1 MAQRNGLRASDA
13 DREHVA
19 DRLRR
24 ASAEGRLLAEELEQ
38 RLGDAF
44 RARTYGELDAIVA
57 DLPGERIA
65 RSPHPRG
72 GFARPA
78 LIVAMVLAAVAVI
91 AAAVL
96 VIAGMVAVWGVW
108 ALVAWWVFGG
118 RCAHRRR
125 VSRSHWHVHGVSRQT
140 PRAWL

>member
-13 DREHVA
+13 DRDHVA

-24 ASAEGRLLAEELEQ
+24 AAAEGRLLAEELEQ

-57 DLPGERIA
+57 DLPSDSGA
-65 RSPHPRG
+65 RASRPMG
-72 GFARPA
+72 GLARPA
-78 LIVAMVLAAVAVI
+78 LVVAIALVAVAVI

-96 VIAGMVAVWGVW
+96 VIAGMLTMWGVW
-108 ALVAWWVFGG
+108 ALVAWWMFGG

-125 VSRSHWHVHGVSRQT
+125 VARGHWQVSRQA

>member
-19 DRLRR
+19 DRLRQ
-24 ASAEGRLLAEELEQ
+24 ATAEGRLLAEELEQ
-38 RLGDAF
+38 RLGRAF
-44 RARTYGELDAIVA
+44 RARTYGELDAIVD
-57 DLPGERIA
+57 DLPSDRV
-65 RSPHPRG
+65 RSPRPLG

-78 LIVAMVLAAVAVI
+78 LIVAMALAAAAVI

-96 VIAGMVAVWGVW
+96 VIAGMLAVWGVW
-108 ALVAWWVFGG
+108 LLVAWWMLGG
-118 RCAHRRR
+118 RCAHHRRT
-125 VSRSHWHVHGVSRQT
+125 SRGHWHVHTVSRQA